1 MYQVIARKYRPQSFA
16 DLVNQEHIKRT
27 LSNAIEQR
35 RIAHGYIFSG
45 QRGTGKTTV
54 ARIMARCLN
63 CVEGPTMTPCGKCS
77 SCIEVSAGNSVDVI
91 EIDAASN
98 RGINE
103 MRELRESVRF
113 RPARDRYKVFIIDE
127 AHQITNDAFNA
138 LLKTL
143 EEPPEWVVFMLCT
156 TESHKLPATISS
168 RCQHFSFRSVEAEEV
183 IARMRWICAEEGIE
197 AGQEALAVLAQA
209 GGGSVRDSL
218 SALDQAIAC
227 CGDTLDADE
236 VRHLMGAYSLDTL
249 ARVTEALEAG
259 NGRMMLELVD
269 ELERSGQNL
278 QHFCRE
284 MSGYFRN
291 LLVAKVAGE
300 NPRLIS
306 ASQEEASR
314 LIEISERFSERD
326 LIRYLNI
333 MLEVFGELQHS
344 LQPRFHLELG
354 LMRLVHAGRMST
366 VEQALTELRKGG
378 GDGPRGDGSA
388 TPAGGRTMSAGRDGR
403 SEGSNSGTS
412 QMASP
417 RTPEPRAERAR
428 SSGSGEAS
436 AFRGIRG
443 GAAAAPAMARQASAA
458 ETLAPAVR
466 PDDNL
471 EHGAEPVAA
480 PAPNPQPPGGSRRLT
495 VHPGGRNRTEPP
507 GGASGPAAEAGQEDA
522 SASGENDVAASAFD
536 ADSPDGARIQE
547 QLIAALGESGKRFTA
562 DAIERSRLSA
572 RLLPSGGVEIL
583 VFAPRETSLS
593 VKEAELREALAAAG
607 VAVQRL
613 KLEFGDLGEAPARA
627 AETSASDAALEAEV
641 RADPDVE
648 YIRGLF
654 HGTITRVRSLG
665 I

>member
-156 TESHKLPATISS
+156 TESHKLPATITS

-183 IARMRWICAEEGIE
+183 IARMQWICDQEGIE
-197 AGQEALAVLAQA
+197 ADADALAVLAHA

-227 CGDTLDADE
+227 CGNTLNAE
-236 VRHLMGAYSLDTL
+236 QVRFLMGSYSLDTL
-249 ARVTEALEAG
+249 TKVTEALESE
-259 NGRMMLELVD
+259 NGQTMLELVD

-284 MSGYFRN
+284 VSGYFRN
-291 LLVAKVAGE
+291 LLVAKVAAE
-300 NPRLIS
+300 NPRLI
-306 ASQEEASR
+306 AAPPTEVAQLAQ
-314 LIEISERFSERD
+314 ISERFSERD
-326 LIRYLNI
+326 LTRYLNI
-333 MLEVFGELQHS
+333 MLEVFGQLQHS
-344 LQPRFHLELG
+344 LQPRFQLELG
-354 LMRLVHAGRMST
+354 LMRLIHAGRMST
-366 VEQALTELRKGG
+366 VEQALAELRKGG
-378 GDGPRGDGSA
+378 GDGPK
-388 TPAGGRTMSAGRDGR
+388 
-403 SEGSNSGTS
+403 
-412 QMASP
+412 
-417 RTPEPRAERAR
+417 
-428 SSGSGEAS
+428 
-436 AFRGIRG
+436 G
-443 GAAAAPAMARQASAA
+443 GAAPPSPGGGRSAAPTAGSGGGGTAAASPSPTASASAA
-458 ETLAPAVR
+458 GPGSAPRGEAPAFR
-466 PDDNL
+466 SLASNL
-471 EHGAEPVAA
+471 AASAPVAA
-480 PAPNPQPPGGSRRLT
+480 TAVSRAIDPGVIEVAKEAASPQPETTESPRAPRRLE
-495 VHPGGRNRTEPP
+495 VHPGGRDRAPSTAEP
-507 GGASGPAAEAGQEDA
+507 GKDEPAAAAPPEPEKPATSPESL
-522 SASGENDVAASAFD
+522 SA
-536 ADSPDGARIQE
+536 PDIQE
-547 QLIAALGESGKRFTA
+547 RLIAAMNETGKRFTA
-562 DAIERSRLSA
+562 GSLERA
-572 RLLPSGGVEIL
+572 RVSVQTLASGGLEL
-583 VFAPRETSLS
+583 VVLAPRDTSLS
-593 VKEAELREALAAAG
+593 LNEAELRDALRVAG
-607 VAVQRL
+607 IAVQRI
-613 KLEFGDLGEAPARA
+613 KLEFGDLEEAPAR
-627 AETSASDAALEAEV
+627 TPRNSADDEALRAEV
-641 RADPDVE
+641 GADQDVE
-648 YIRGLF
+648 YIRELF
-654 HGTITRVRSLG
+654 HGTITRVRSLRT
-665 I
+665 

>member
-156 TESHKLPATISS
+156 TESHKLPATITS

-183 IARMRWICAEEGIE
+183 IARMQWICDQEGIE
-197 AGQEALAVLAQA
+197 ADSDALAVLAHA

-227 CGDTLDADE
+227 CGNTLNAE
-236 VRHLMGAYSLDTL
+236 QVRFLMGSYSLDTL
-249 ARVTEALEAG
+249 TKVTEALESE
-259 NGRMMLELVD
+259 NGQTMLELVD

-284 MSGYFRN
+284 VSGYFRN
-291 LLVAKVAGE
+291 LLVAKVAAE
-300 NPRLIS
+300 NPRLI
-306 ASQEEASR
+306 AAPPTEVAR
-314 LIEISERFSERD
+314 LVQISERFSERD
-326 LIRYLNI
+326 LTRYLNI
-333 MLEVFGELQHS
+333 MLEVFGQLQHS
-344 LQPRFHLELG
+344 LQPRFQLELG
-354 LMRLVHAGRMST
+354 LMRLIHAGRMST
-366 VEQALTELRKGG
+366 VEQALAELRKGG
-378 GDGPRGDGSA
+378 GDGPK
-388 TPAGGRTMSAGRDGR
+388 
-403 SEGSNSGTS
+403 
-412 QMASP
+412 
-417 RTPEPRAERAR
+417 
-428 SSGSGEAS
+428 
-436 AFRGIRG
+436 G
-443 GAAAAPAMARQASAA
+443 GAAPPSPGGGRPASPAASGGRSTAAASPSPTANASTAGPGSSPRGEAPAFRSLGSNLAASA
-458 ETLAPAVR
+458 
-466 PDDNL
+466 
-471 EHGAEPVAA
+471 PVAA
-480 PAPNPQPPGGSRRLT
+480 TAVSRAIDPGVIEAANEAASPQRETGEEPLRAPRRLE
-495 VHPGGRNRTEPP
+495 VHPGGRDRAPSMAEPMKDERP
-507 GGASGPAAEAGQEDA
+507 EAAPAEPAKPAASPESL
-522 SASGENDVAASAFD
+522 SA
-536 ADSPDGARIQE
+536 PDIQE
-547 QLIAALGESGKRFTA
+547 KLIAAMNETGKRFTA
-562 DAIERSRLSA
+562 GSLERARVSVQTLAAGGLELS
-572 RLLPSGGVEIL
+572 IL
-583 VFAPRETSLS
+583 APRDTSLS
-593 VKEAELREALAAAG
+593 LNEAELRDALRVAG
-607 VAVQRL
+607 IAVQRI
-613 KLEFGDLGEAPARA
+613 KLEFGDLEEAPARA
-627 AETSASDAALEAEV
+627 ARNSADDEALRAEV
-641 RADPDVE
+641 GADQDVE
-648 YIRGLF
+648 YIRELF
-654 HGTITRVRSLG
+654 HGTITRVRSLRT
-665 I
+665 

>member
-183 IARMRWICAEEGIE
+183 IARMQWICAQEGIE
-197 AGQEALAVLAQA
+197 ADADALAVLAHA

-227 CGDTLDADE
+227 CGNTLNAE
-236 VRHLMGAYSLDTL
+236 QVRFLMGSYSLDTL
-249 ARVTEALEAG
+249 AKVTEALESG
-259 NGRMMLELVD
+259 NGQTMLELVD

-284 MSGYFRN
+284 VSGFFRN

-300 NPRLIS
+300 NPRLIA
-306 ASQEEASR
+306 ASPS
-314 LIEISERFSERD
+314 EIDQLSKICERFSERD
-326 LIRYLNI
+326 LTRYLNI
-333 MLEVFGELQHS
+333 MLEVFGQLQHS
-344 LQPRFHLELG
+344 LQPRFQLELG
-354 LMRLVHAGRMST
+354 LMRLIHAGRMST
-366 VEQALTELRKGG
+366 VEQAIAELRRGG
-378 GDGPRGDGSA
+378 GDGGGGGAPKPSPGGQAASSVGSTGRSAAAPSPTPTASASAATPASMPRGDS
-388 TPAGGRTMSAGRDGR
+388 PAFR
-403 SEGSNSGTS
+403 SL
-412 QMASP
+412 
-417 RTPEPRAERAR
+417 
-428 SSGSGEAS
+428 SSGL
-436 AFRGIRG
+436 
-443 GAAAAPAMARQASAA
+443 AAAPAAAAAVSRAVDPGVIEVAREADPLPQTATEAP
-458 ETLAPAVR
+458 LAP
-466 PDDNL
+466 
-471 EHGAEPVAA
+471 
-480 PAPNPQPPGGSRRLT
+480 RRLE
-495 VHPGGRNRTEPP
+495 VHPGGRDRAASPAEKT
-507 GGASGPAAEAGQEDA
+507 GAGAATDA
-522 SASGENDVAASAFD
+522 SADPVPAEAINASDLQERLIAVLNETGKRVT
-536 ADSPDGARIQE
+536 ADSLERARVSVRTLSSGALE
-547 QLIAALGESGKRFTA
+547 
-562 DAIERSRLSA
+562 
-572 RLLPSGGVEIL
+572 
-583 VFAPRETSLS
+583 LS
-593 VKEAELREALAAAG
+593 VLAPPDTSFSLKETELREALSVAG
-607 VAVQRL
+607 VSVQRIQL
-613 KLEFGDLGEAPARA
+613 AFGEVEDAPARA
-627 AETSASDAALEAEV
+627 PRKSADDEALSAEV
-641 RADPDVE
+641 KADPDVE
-648 YIRGLF
+648 RIRELF
-654 HGTITRVRSLG
+654 HGTITRVRSLRT
-665 I
+665 

>member
-63 CVEGPTMTPCGKCS
+63 CVEGPTMAPCGKCS
-77 SCIEVSAGNSVDVI
+77 SCIEISAGNSVDVI

-183 IARMRWICAEEGIE
+183 IARMQWICAEEGIE
-197 AGQEALAVLAQA
+197 ADQDALAVLAQA

-227 CGDTLDADE
+227 CGNTLNADE
-236 VRHLMGAYSLDTL
+236 VRSLMGSYSLDTL
-249 ARVTEALEAG
+249 AKVTEALEAAD
-259 NGRMMLELVD
+259 GRMMLELVD
-269 ELERSGQNL
+269 ALERSGQNL

-284 MSGYFRN
+284 LSGYFRN

-300 NPRLIS
+300 NPRLVS
-306 ASQEEASR
+306 ASKSEVSR
-314 LIEISERFSERD
+314 LSTIAESFSEKD

-333 MLEVFGELQHS
+333 VLEVYGTLQHS

-354 LMRLVHAGRMST
+354 LMRLIHAGRMST
-366 VEQALTELRKGG
+366 VEQVLTELRKAEGEI
-378 GDGPRGDGSA
+378 PRSGGSA
-388 TPAGGRTMSAGRDGR
+388 PPPSGRTSASGRPER
-403 SEGSNSGTS
+403 
-412 QMASP
+412 ASSP
-417 RTPEPRAERAR
+417 QASSSSAAAPRAE
-428 SSGSGEAS
+428 SGSFPSNLGTVS
-436 AFRGIRG
+436 FRGSRASTAE
-443 GAAAAPAMARQASAA
+443 AAAVVLPPDSVGALAAVVPSAEDPALR
-458 ETLAPAVR
+458 
-466 PDDNL
+466 
-471 EHGAEPVAA
+471 EPVLEQAEGA
-480 PAPNPQPPGGSRRLT
+480 SIPGSNRRLM
-495 VHPGGRNRTEPP
+495 VHTGGRSRAGQPESSSLSTETEQET
-507 GGASGPAAEAGQEDA
+507 PAAVPAGATALAGNAEAAVPDVERVQERLI
-522 SASGENDVAASAFD
+522 
-536 ADSPDGARIQE
+536 GALSE
-547 QLIAALGESGKRFTA
+547 AGKRFTA
-562 DAIERSRLSA
+562 EALERSRLSL
-572 RLLPSGGVEIL
+572 RELPSGGVEAT
-583 VFAPRETSLS
+583 VVAPRDTSLS
-593 VKEAELREALAAAG
+593 VKEADVREGLVAAG
-607 VAVQRL
+607 VSVQRL
-613 KLEFGDLGEAPARA
+613 KLEFSDVEEAPGRRKA
-627 AETSASDAALEAEV
+627 ATASEAAIEAEV

-648 YIRGLF
+648 YIRELF
-654 HGTITRVRSLG
+654 HGTITRVRNLKQ
-665 I
+665 